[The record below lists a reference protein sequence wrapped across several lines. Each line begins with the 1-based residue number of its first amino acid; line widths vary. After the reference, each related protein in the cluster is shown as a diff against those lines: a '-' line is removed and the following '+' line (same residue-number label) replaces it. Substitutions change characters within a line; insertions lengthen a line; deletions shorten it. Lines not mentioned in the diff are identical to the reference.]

1 MLVNKT
7 LLKSARAVQFTNIRH
22 KGKLPTLEEIARI
35 KDKVLK
41 LDLAYLEPEFNKTF
55 LAIHG
60 QTGSDPFAGLR
71 SSVPHQMAFAEGEGL
86 DTRYVPASSLLLRS
100 TDNTTK
106 TLFKSTLRVYKMFLV
121 VKSIELLASRD
132 LPPPSPHDN
141 YVDWG
146 TPCNAPHI
154 VDLMWHSHV
163 LHTRRY
169 AEETKGI
176 AGQVVHHNPGY
187 WCPKEKREQA
197 NFLRKVHEVFNFQ
210 LSRYSSDTD
219 S

>member
-1 MLVNKT
+1 
-7 LLKSARAVQFTNIRH
+7 
-22 KGKLPTLEEIARI
+22 
-35 KDKVLK
+35 
-41 LDLAYLEPEFNKTF
+41 
-55 LAIHG
+55 
-60 QTGSDPFAGLR
+60 
-71 SSVPHQMAFAEGEGL
+71 MAFAEGEGL

-121 VKSIELLASRD
+121 VKSIELLSSRD

-154 VDLMWHSHV
+154 VDLMWHSHI

-197 NFLRKVHEVFNFQ
+197 NFLRKGESALVLVASERKAARAKLKTITTPPSAAR
-210 LSRYSSDTD
+210 LSTPPPSTS
-219 S
+219 